1 MEDSL
6 NILPNG
12 FYRRSNVVE
21 IARKLL
27 GKILYTDID
36 GHLCSAKIVET
47 EAYCGREDRA
57 CHAYNGRRTKRTEVM
72 YQAGGCAYVYLCYGI
87 HHLFNVVTNV
97 EGLADAVLIR
107 AVEPIIGLESMKK
120 RSKNSKNRKMTNGP
134 GVLSRALGITTNLSG
149 QQLNNGNIC
158 IVEGKK
164 IANDNIVA
172 TTRIGVGNAGEDA
185 LLPWRFYIKDNSW
198 VSKF

>member
-21 IARKLL
+21 IARELL

-47 EAYCGREDRA
+47 EAYCGRDDRA

-120 RSKNSKNRKMTNGP
+120 RSKNSKNSKMTNGP
-134 GVLSRALGITTNLSG
+134 GVLSRALGITTDLSG
-149 QQLNNGNIC
+149 QQLNNGTIC

-172 TTRIGVGNAGEDA
+172 TTRIGVGYAGEDA
-185 LLPWRFYIKDNSW
+185 LLPWRFYIRDNSW